1 MKRAV
6 SWILVGALA
15 AAASGQKL
23 TTDQEVDL
31 LLRELGA
38 SGCRFQR
45 NGTWY
50 EAAKAKEHLQK
61 KRAYLARKG
70 KIRIAE
76 DFIALGASESSL
88 SGKAYRVACP
98 DVPEVDSKVWLQ
110 GRLANIRSRAYR
122 Q

>member
-1 MKRAV
+1 MKRLV

-15 AAASGQKL
+15 AAAAGQKW
-23 TTDQEVDL
+23 TTDQEIDL

-50 EAAKAKEHLQK
+50 EAAKAKEHLQT
-61 KRAYLARKG
+61 KRNYLARKG
-70 KIRIAE
+70 RIRTTE
-76 DFIALGASESSL
+76 DFIALGASESSM

-98 DVPEVDSKVWLQ
+98 DAPEVDSKVWLEA
-110 GRLANIRSRAYR
+110 RLKVLRGGK
-122 Q
+122 